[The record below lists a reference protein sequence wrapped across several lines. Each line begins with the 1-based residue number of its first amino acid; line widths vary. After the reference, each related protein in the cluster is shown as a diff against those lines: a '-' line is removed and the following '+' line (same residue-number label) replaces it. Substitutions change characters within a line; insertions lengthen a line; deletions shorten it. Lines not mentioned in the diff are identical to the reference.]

1 MACDYKCKL
10 NTDKSPS
17 TSPHNLVL
25 MTGTLIFGANQL
37 KEQKRLYMSGS
48 DDLSEGKKKKK
59 GLFLLEAALKN
70 VGL

>member
-1 MACDYKCKL
+1 
-10 NTDKSPS
+10 
-17 TSPHNLVL
+17 

-48 DDLSEGKKKKK
+48 DDLSEEKKKKKK

>member
-1 MACDYKCKL
+1 
-10 NTDKSPS
+10 
-17 TSPHNLVL
+17 

-48 DDLSEGKKKKK
+48 DDLSEEKKKK

>member
-1 MACDYKCKL
+1 
-10 NTDKSPS
+10 
-17 TSPHNLVL
+17 

-48 DDLSEGKKKKK
+48 DDLSEEKKKKK